1 MKSHIGHTDESPIS
15 IFTKLTQ
22 NQKKTYSTCKI
33 HHEMH
38 DRDIKEGNQDPD
50 TFWIRGVKN

>member
-1 MKSHIGHTDESPIS
+1 MNRRFPYSPNSHKT
-15 IFTKLTQ
+15 
-22 NQKKTYSTCKI
+22 KKTYSTCKI

-38 DRDIKEGNQDPD
+38 DRDIKEGIQDPD